1 LQNTKPKENKVDVI
15 QRDGNRSQPR
25 QERFENN
32 LDFAFDTSIT
42 EEDEKLIKKIYKNG
56 VTTLKGNADWALGI
70 VTGNNKE
77 FISDIK
83 TSDNEGVLKGSDI
96 DRYRFKA
103 ASSFIKFSPDDFQQ
117 VAPTE
122 KYRAKEKLI
131 YKFISKELSFA
142 YDDKQTLT
150 LNSANILIPRVPNLS
165 VKAVLAFL
173 NSEVFQFVF
182 KKKFNTVKILR
193 GDLENLPFPS
203 LTLELPRDIEEL
215 VNNLIDGIKKDISQD
230 KLNNLI
236 YSIFEL
242 TEEEKHYINIFTRG

>member
-1 LQNTKPKENKVDVI
+1 M
-15 QRDGNRSQPR
+15 
-25 QERFENN
+25 
-32 LDFAFDTSIT
+32 
-42 EEDEKLIKKIYKNG
+42 
-56 VTTLKGNADWALGI
+56 
-70 VTGNNKE
+70 TGNNKE

-96 DRYRFKA
+96 DKYSFKA

-117 VAPTE
+117 VAPVE

-182 KKKFNTVKILR
+182 KKKFNTVKILK
-193 GDLENLPFPS
+193 GDLESLPFPS
-203 LTLELPRDIEEL
+203 LTPELSREIEEL
-215 VNNLIDGIKKDISQD
+215 VNNLIAGRKKGINED

-236 YSIFEL
+236 YSIYEL
-242 TEEEKHYINIFTRG
+242 TEEEKHYITIFTKG